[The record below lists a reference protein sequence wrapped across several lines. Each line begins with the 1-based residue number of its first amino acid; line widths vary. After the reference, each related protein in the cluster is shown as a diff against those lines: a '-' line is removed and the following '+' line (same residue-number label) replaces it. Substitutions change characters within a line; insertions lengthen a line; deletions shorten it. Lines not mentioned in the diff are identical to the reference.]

1 MTVDEAIQ
9 KKDEFIRYALNDGI
23 PVSRWARLL
32 VKQYLA
38 DIKEAEENPDFPYYF
53 DEEAAIHNYKIFSN
67 LQFSEGNWRGK
78 PSRFPRLS
86 GYKRTALQICWQ
98 SVSGSGL
105 TY

>member
-9 KKDEFIRYALNDGI
+9 KKDEFIRYALNEDI

-67 LQFSEGNWRGK
+67 LNFRRAIGGVSRLIFTRGK
-78 PSRFPRLS
+78 RS
-86 GYKRTALQICWQ
+86 
-98 SVSGSGL
+98 L
-105 TY
+105 TGVCTVGK